1 VQIAINAEVRRRKRA
16 HGAPCEFDALL
27 ALQHSPVVT
36 LGASSS
42 REHLC
47 FALEDPPLPVALS
60 ERGGEPTYHGPGQLV
75 LYPIVDLDASPHS
88 RDLHLH
94 QFFLEQLVIDTLQ
107 TLGIQPADRKP
118 GTLSSLSFFHSLTH
132 SRRCMLRLQALPV
145 SGCMTTKLLL
155 LVSVPTSALVPFAHF
170 ASFLS
175 PQQCALTHTVPLCRW
190 VTYHGVAINVS
201 PNLSHFDYIVPCG
214 ISHLPVGSI
223 EQLASDGFCA
233 PHLASLSAS
242 ALMERVF
249 ALVLEAFERN
259 FGVTIERAG
268 VEDLVNGNEDSI
280 VHWCT

>member
-1 VQIAINAEVRRRKRA
+1 MYASPPGLTGVWVHDHKVAAVGIRA
-16 HGAPCEFDALL
+16 HECAC
-27 ALQHSPVVT
+27 SYCT
-36 LGASSS
+36 I
-42 REHLC
+42 C
-47 FALEDPPLPVALS
+47 F
-60 ERGGEPTYHGPGQLV
+60 
-75 LYPIVDLDASPHS
+75 
-88 RDLHLH
+88 
-94 QFFLEQLVIDTLQ
+94 
-107 TLGIQPADRKP
+107 
-118 GTLSSLSFFHSLTH
+118 
-132 SRRCMLRLQALPV
+132 
-145 SGCMTTKLLL
+145 
-155 LVSVPTSALVPFAHF
+155 F
-170 ASFLS
+170 AST
-175 PQQCALTHTVPLCRW
+175 QQCALTHTVPLCRW